1 MSNSLIL
8 KNDRI
13 KVNDIIEN
21 VKFSIV
27 LRRKTNTCVLGG
39 GGGWLWCGGVGGVK
53 RNKTQTIITGYH
65 LNPNQKQ

>member
-1 MSNSLIL
+1 M
-8 KNDRI
+8 
-13 KVNDIIEN
+13 IEN

-27 LRRKTNTCVLGG
+27 LRRKTKLQASFRDKHNVWEYVCVCVCVCGG
-39 GGGWLWCGGVGGVK
+39 GGGVK